1 MIEIARIL
9 DMLDWNMPVE
19 IQLKGRLLA
28 KKELSIGQMIQ
39 PLTPK
44 HNKNVWENC
53 AIIISDFND
62 GELEPHLV
70 RLLEWLQDMNW
81 PGANIIFKRLLEMP
95 FEMLEMP
102 YNIVLT
108 IAKKNDDKA
117 WIMILED
124 FKNHFV

>member
-95 FEMLEMP
+95 FDMLEMP